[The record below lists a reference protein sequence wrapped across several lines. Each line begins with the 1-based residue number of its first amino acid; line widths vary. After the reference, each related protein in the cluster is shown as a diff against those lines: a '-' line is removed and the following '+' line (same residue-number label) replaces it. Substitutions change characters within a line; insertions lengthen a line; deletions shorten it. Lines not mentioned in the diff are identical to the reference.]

1 MSLSR
6 QSIALALTTKNKE
19 TKHHMHPK
27 DKKRNRKTAL
37 VNKTNYTL
45 VCYASSNLWLR
56 NGADPIFTAPEPTQ
70 GLQSPK
76 KTIHRKQENGY
87 KEQFIVAVHCK

>member
-37 VNKTNYTL
+37 ANKTNYTL
-45 VCYASSNLWLR
+45 VCYASYNLWPR
-56 NGADPIFTAPEPTQ
+56 NGADPHKAFNHRKKQFTEN
-70 GLQSPK
+70 K
-76 KTIHRKQENGY
+76 KTAIKNSLLLQCIAN
-87 KEQFIVAVHCK
+87 KLL